1 MCTNIATKVRIAG
14 SAKARDRW
22 FPVNEAII
30 AFDHASQVWAEHAL
44 RVDLFA
50 SGDGSAEHIALEVDL
65 VSGKRLLAQLAEVI
79 DAAERSGV
87 AV

>member
-22 FPVNEAII
+22 YAVDEAVIG
-30 AFDHASQVWAEHAL
+30 FDHASQVWAEHAL
-44 RVDLFA
+44 RLDVYA
-50 SGDGSAEHIALEVDL
+50 SGDESAGHVALEVDL
-65 VSGKRLLAQLAEVI
+65 ASAKRLLAQLAEVI

-87 AV
+87 AE